1 MALNTHD
8 HRVKRLA
15 RRGKDIKNEFN
26 TYKNTYNNVHLCAY
40 SW

>member
-15 RRGKDIKNEFN
+15 RRVKDPENEFN
-26 TYKNTYNNVHLCAY
+26 TYTNTYNHVHLCVY
-40 SW
+40 S